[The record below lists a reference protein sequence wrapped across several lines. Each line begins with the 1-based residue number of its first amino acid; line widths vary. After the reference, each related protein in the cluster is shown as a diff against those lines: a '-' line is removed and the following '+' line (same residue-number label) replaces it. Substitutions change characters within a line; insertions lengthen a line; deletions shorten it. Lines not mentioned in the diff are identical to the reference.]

1 MGYFDF
7 AKLNLENMLQKYEA
21 DKWYN
26 IDLLLDFDEQRVS
39 IYIDNN
45 PLKSAA
51 FFTQRKDKLSD
62 GNAISIYSL
71 TPNSVS
77 QFKNI

>member
-45 PLKSAA
+45 PL
-51 FFTQRKDKLSD
+51 
-62 GNAISIYSL
+62 
-71 TPNSVS
+71 
-77 QFKNI
+77 